1 MGHDLND
8 RTIAF
13 LVADEGVEQVE
24 LTEPWQA
31 VEQAAG
37 SPSSLVHLRPER
49 HLDGTG
55 GEVVSTQHRGLAVCW
70 ARSRFEASSQL
81 RERLVDRIWL
91 VHVPV
96 AAGATIHESESAKL
110 SVKPGR

>member
-13 LVADEGVEQVE
+13 LVAYEGVEQVE

-31 VEQAAG
+31 VEEAAG

-49 HLDGTG
+49 HLDRTG
-55 GEVVSTQHRGLAVCW
+55 GEVVDTAQGSRSLLGSESVRGLITVT
-70 ARSRFEASSQL
+70 REAC
-81 RERLVDRIWL
+81 
-91 VHVPV
+91 
-96 AAGATIHESESAKL
+96 
-110 SVKPGR
+110 